1 MINYLLIGYATLTT
15 ISIFALFRRTIMLAN
30 LCRIISENLSDVIA
44 IATFDEVNAKKKG
57 K

>member
-15 ISIFALFRRTIMLAN
+15 ISIYALFRRTIMLAN
-30 LCRIISENLSDVIA
+30 LCKIISENLSDTIA
-44 IATFDEVNAKKKG
+44 IATFDKVNAKKKG

>member
-15 ISIFALFRRTIMLAN
+15 ISIFALFRRTKMLAN
-30 LCRIISENLSDVIA
+30 LCKVISENLSDTIA
-44 IATFDEVNAKKKG
+44 LVTFDKVNAKKKG